1 MIKNLRLKT
10 WTKQLKLIHLACFIL
25 YSLCIEVA
33 AKDFQ
38 PIGTVNPSKYIP
50 AQKQIAESKNG
61 MVTTQHF
68 LATKVGEKIL
78 NQGGN
83 AYDAAIA
90 VGFTLAVVLP
100 RAGNIGGGGFMVM
113 HDSITNKNYSIDY
126 REMAPA
132 KSFTNMYLNED
143 GSFNTSKLSTFGYL
157 ASGVPGTVAGLW
169 EVHQKF
175 GSLDWELLLEDAI
188 HYAENGF
195 EITPYMGDM
204 LTKYKEKLSYF

>member
-1 MIKNLRLKT
+1 MTNN
-10 WTKQLKLIHLACFIL
+10 LKLKISFKHIKPILVICFFMFTLI
-25 YSLCIEVA
+25 IGVN

-113 HDSITNKNYSIDY
+113 HDSITNKKIS
-126 REMAPA
+126 R
-132 KSFTNMYLNED
+132 S
-143 GSFNTSKLSTFGYL
+143 
-157 ASGVPGTVAGLW
+157 
-169 EVHQKF
+169 
-175 GSLDWELLLEDAI
+175 
-188 HYAENGF
+188 
-195 EITPYMGDM
+195 
-204 LTKYKEKLSYF
+204 

>member
-1 MIKNLRLKT
+1 MCINHIKPI
-10 WTKQLKLIHLACFIL
+10 LIIYFFIFGL
-25 YSLCIEVA
+25 SMDVNA
-33 AKDFQ
+33 NDFQ

-50 AQKQIAESKNG
+50 AQKEIAESKNG

-90 VGFTLAVVLP
+90 IGFTLAVVLP

-113 HDSITNKNYSIDY
+113 HDSITNQNYSIDF

-143 GSFNTSKLSTFGYL
+143 GSFNDSKLSTFGYL
-157 ASGVPGTVAGLW
+157 ASGVPGTVGGFF
-169 EVHQKF
+169 EVH
-175 GSLDWELLLEDAI
+175 
-188 HYAENGF
+188 
-195 EITPYMGDM
+195 P
-204 LTKYKEKLSYF
+204 

>member
-1 MIKNLRLKT
+1 MIKNLKLKISFNYIKSILVI
-10 WTKQLKLIHLACFIL
+10 WFFIFA
-25 YSLCIEVA
+25 ITIDIN

-68 LATKVGEKIL
+68 VATKVGEKIL

-113 HDSITNKNYSIDY
+113 HDSITNQN
-126 REMAPA
+126 
-132 KSFTNMYLNED
+132 
-143 GSFNTSKLSTFGYL
+143 
-157 ASGVPGTVAGLW
+157 
-169 EVHQKF
+169 
-175 GSLDWELLLEDAI
+175 
-188 HYAENGF
+188 
-195 EITPYMGDM
+195 
-204 LTKYKEKLSYF
+204 